1 MRGAAALLVLNQ
13 GGKRWLQ
20 GLAPGCCGNH
30 GHQAWDVGQSM
41 HKKQNSG
48 WARETRQG
56 GAAQWRGWREL
67 QQQVMYN
74 EQIEKR

>member
-13 GGKRWLQ
+13 GGERWLQ
-20 GLAPGCCGNH
+20 GLVAGCCGNH